1 MEGHGGARLAKRGR
15 GEGKSRPLGE
25 GSFPPRSAPAR
36 PLMAEQGGKL
46 WPCASDG
53 TSVTVTLITYRS
65 ERGWLMA
72 EDVEKRPGVCPNCG
86 YEHGG
91 ANYCPSCGAPQE
103 QSAAVAPPPVRQG
116 PPQEELSEE
125 RRVVLPQ
132 QERRGSLEEDTAL
145 TLLIVGILVL
155 GSILLGLVGVL

>member
-1 MEGHGGARLAKRGR
+1 
-15 GEGKSRPLGE
+15 
-25 GSFPPRSAPAR
+25 
-36 PLMAEQGGKL
+36 
-46 WPCASDG
+46 
-53 TSVTVTLITYRS
+53 
-65 ERGWLMA
+65 MA

-116 PPQEELSEE
+116 PPQEGLPEE
-125 RRVVLPQ
+125 RRVVAQ